1 MKINDWTSDSAARY
15 DLTQMLLKLV
25 KNVEQEISLMT
36 QIRPPAKGLTF
47 DFKTFKDYDKVYNY
61 NSELNFNDTAAKITQ

>member
-1 MKINDWTSDSAARY
+1 
-15 DLTQMLLKLV
+15 
-25 KNVEQEISLMT
+25 MT